1 MSQQIATL
9 IASKPGIMR
18 NSLVSYLRSMARI
31 EPIFVADDSAAAW
44 QIAGTHALDLVIVDA
59 DWDESRVVA
68 FVQRIVQVQVS
79 IKLIVLV
86 ESVQQQ
92 QLFLRHGAHHALL
105 KGLLNEQLR
114 AAILSEQLIQNKEVR
129 K

>member
-18 NSLVSYLRSMARI
+18 NSLLSYLRSLARI
-31 EPIFVADDSAAAW
+31 EPIFIADDGVAAG

-59 DWDESRVVA
+59 DLDESQVVA
-68 FVQRIVQVQVS
+68 FVQRIVRVQVA

-86 ESVQQQ
+86 ESVHQQ
-92 QLFLRHGAHHALL
+92 QLFLHHGAHHALL

-114 AAILSEQLIQNKEVR
+114 AAILSEQPIQNKEVR

>member
-18 NSLVSYLRSMARI
+18 NSLVSYLRSLARV
-31 EPIFVADDSAAAW
+31 EPIFITDDSAAAW
-44 QIAGTHALDLVIVDA
+44 QIVGTHALNLVIVDA
-59 DWDESRVVA
+59 DLDENQVIA
-68 FVQRIVQVQVS
+68 LVQRIVRVQVS

-92 QLFLRHGAHHALL
+92 QLFLHHGAHHALL